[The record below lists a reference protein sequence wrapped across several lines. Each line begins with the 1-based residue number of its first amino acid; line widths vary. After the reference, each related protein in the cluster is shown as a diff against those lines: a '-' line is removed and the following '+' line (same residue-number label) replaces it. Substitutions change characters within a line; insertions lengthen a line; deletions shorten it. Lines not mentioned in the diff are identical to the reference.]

1 MTPHA
6 PRRRHSL
13 MAALTCAAALACA
26 AALHAATP
34 SASAATS
41 IVDAAM
47 EGNADAVRTLMKQGA
62 DVNGAQGDG
71 LTALHWAAKKGDAAM
86 ASMLIYAGANVR
98 AATRL
103 GGYTPLHMA
112 AEIGSAPVIAALI
125 KGGADVN
132 ALTMTGTTPLMLA
145 SAAGDTASLT
155 ALLDGGAEPDAKETA
170 RGHTALM
177 FAAAANRVD
186 AVKLLVARGADPSIA
201 TKTVDLAGLSQAG
214 ANPDGRNLAGNPN
227 GRSGGNDRPAAA
239 QKERVAGI
247 DRQFLL
253 NELVYAQGGMT
264 PLLFAAR
271 QGNSGV
277 VAALLDAGV
286 SANQLKQGD
295 HTSPLLIATIN
306 GQFDTGKLLLDRGA
320 DPNLASENG
329 VTPLYATVNVQW
341 APKALYPQ
349 PRAYLDQHLSYLD
362 FLKLLLDKGA
372 NPNARLTKKVWY
384 SGYNFDQSGVDEI
397 GATPFWR
404 AAYAGDV
411 EAMKLLVAHG
421 ADPNIPTVKPAARPV
436 IGDAETRVSKDVSG
450 LTPVPLGGPSVTP
463 LQAAAGV
470 GFGEGFAGNSHRHAP
485 EGTLAAVR
493 YLVEELHADVNARD
507 HEGNTALHHAAAR
520 GDNEMIRYLVEHG
533 ADVKAVNREGRTTV
547 DMANGPV
554 QRVQPFPDTI
564 ALLEKLGAVNN
575 HKCVSC

>member
-1 MTPHA
+1 
-6 PRRRHSL
+6 
-13 MAALTCAAALACA
+13 
-26 AALHAATP
+26 
-34 SASAATS
+34 
-41 IVDAAM
+41 
-47 EGNADAVRTLMKQGA
+47 
-62 DVNGAQGDG
+62 
-71 LTALHWAAKKGDAAM
+71 
-86 ASMLIYAGANVR
+86 
-98 AATRL
+98 
-103 GGYTPLHMA
+103 
-112 AEIGSAPVIAALI
+112 
-125 KGGADVN
+125 
-132 ALTMTGTTPLMLA
+132 
-145 SAAGDTASLT
+145 
-155 ALLDGGAEPDAKETA
+155 
-170 RGHTALM
+170 
-177 FAAAANRVD
+177 
-186 AVKLLVARGADPSIA
+186 
-201 TKTVDLAGLSQAG
+201 
-214 ANPDGRNLAGNPN
+214 
-227 GRSGGNDRPAAA
+227 
-239 QKERVAGI
+239 
-247 DRQFLL
+247 
-253 NELVYAQGGMT
+253 MT

-404 AAYAGDV
+404 SAYAGDV
-411 EAMKLLVAHG
+411 EAMRLLVAHG

-436 IGDAETRVSKDVSG
+436 IGDAETRASKDVSG

-485 EGTLAAVR
+485 EGTLPAVK

-520 GDNEMIRYLVEHG
+520 GDNEMIEYLVAHG
-533 ADVKAVNREGRTTV
+533 ADVKAINREGRSTV

-564 ALLEKLGAVNN
+564 ALLEKLGAVNH